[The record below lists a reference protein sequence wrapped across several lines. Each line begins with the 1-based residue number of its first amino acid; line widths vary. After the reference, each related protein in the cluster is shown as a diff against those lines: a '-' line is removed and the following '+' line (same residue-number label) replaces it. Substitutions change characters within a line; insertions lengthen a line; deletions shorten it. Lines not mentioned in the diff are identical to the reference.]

1 MKARLGAGPSP
12 RQSAGRTKCWETW
25 AELGGSGKLLYL
37 FGVAQLELSA
47 IAGPADAASTLS
59 IVEQLQEEL
68 PQLNGTCGVGTG
80 VHSGFLAPDDVASM
94 TQESGSAPPRRPA
107 NPDSS
112 I

>member
-1 MKARLGAGPSP
+1 MKARLGAGPST
-12 RQSAGRTKCWETW
+12 RQSADGEHGETW
-25 AELGGSGKLLYL
+25 AELGGSGKLTYL
-37 FGVAQLELSA
+37 FRVAQLELSA
-47 IAGPADAASTLS
+47 IAGPADAASTRS
-59 IVEQLQEEL
+59 VVEQLQEEL
-68 PQLNGTCGVGTG
+68 PQLNGTCSVGTS